1 MENCVGGELLELVG
15 HKTKPLTEG
24 EVQTIMKKVTN
35 NIKFKLTSAISY
47 IHE

>member
-24 EVQTIMKKVTN
+24 EVQKIIKKVTV